1 MRTGKLKKSTQFY
14 TINADQGGKIIFKK
28 QQNASKELHS
38 TVMDSI
44 NLWIIYWQIDWDM
57 SHPSVWVIC
66 MRYESYLRC
75 QKKEEVWCLFI
86 ANQNE
91 QFRLEVLT

>member
-44 NLWIIYWQIDWDM
+44 NL
-57 SHPSVWVIC
+57 
-66 MRYESYLRC
+66 
-75 QKKEEVWCLFI
+75 
-86 ANQNE
+86 
-91 QFRLEVLT
+91 